1 MQMTVGS
8 ALRPALFSFDVRRAA
23 DCIRPCRASLGVAK
37 RKSSVGAPKV
47 NVRQRI
53 IVGSFPRRAYVF
65 PAPGRRACICDARS
79 LPRRT
84 FYLLSLKF
92 LSAADLGG
100 SSAPNLLSNRPR
112 GMLLNVC
119 GRCARISS
127 ALVRRRLHIRRPQHF
142 AAALMYIFSRI
153 SICSSID
160 GIHHPWRRRR
170 GGVRDVIKPHVRS
183 PVLHCPINDTRL
195 QIILPPYSSY
205 VNRRESAGFQFL
217 AFVCDAPVSP
227 TGPGPSMSAENHD

>member
-1 MQMTVGS
+1 MFGS
-8 ALRPALFSFDVRRAA
+8 KLLSSAASPAAPTSSLR
-23 DCIRPCRASLGVAK
+23 
-37 RKSSVGAPKV
+37 
-47 NVRQRI
+47 
-53 IVGSFPRRAYVF
+53 
-65 PAPGRRACICDARS
+65 CICDARS

-127 ALVRRRLHIRRPQHF
+127 ALVRRRLHIRSPRRF
-142 AAALMYIFSRI
+142 AAALVHIFSRI

-160 GIHHPWRRRR
+160 GIHHPRRRR
-170 GGVRDVIKPHVRS
+170 REGVRDVIKPHVRS

-195 QIILPPYSSY
+195 QIILPPHSSY
-205 VNRRESAGFQFL
+205 VNRAARQRSIS
-217 AFVCDAPVSP
+217 VSGICLRCASKP
-227 TGPGPSMSAENHD
+227 DRAGPGHERRKS